1 MQNHINNLQLR
12 AIFNLM
18 SKVMRDYIVFALLCS
33 VTGPENLRQSL
44 NQSDVRLRPIMTIS
58 PAFSRAQGRMAVF
71 KLSSYRPLHVFSFLS
86 IDRCDDFGFSLTTLH
101 RKEYLIFDLPCIK
114 HRYTCLHDK
123 SISNKRL
130 C

>member
-1 MQNHINNLQLR
+1 MQNRISNLQLR

-18 SKVMRDYIVFALLCS
+18 SKVMRDLHWFCFTLLCDWS
-33 VTGPENLRQSL
+33 RNLRQSL
-44 NQSDVRLRPIMTIS
+44 NQSDVKLRPIMTIS
-58 PAFSRAQGRMAVF
+58 PAFSRAQGSVAVF

-86 IDRCDDFGFSLTTLH
+86 IDRSDDFGFSLTTLH
-101 RKEYLIFDLPCIK
+101 RKAYLIFDLPCIK